1 MATMSTPA
9 LQLTFDPAPLGLPSP
24 GPRAST
30 GPVTILLAEDD
41 DAFRDLL
48 ASALRDDGHVVLEAR
63 NGLELLDEIEACV
76 RSPRRPPIGLII
88 SDVRMPEFS
97 GLDVL
102 GAIRCAAWR
111 TPGILI
117 TAFGSPETHAEAEEM
132 GALLTLDKP
141 FDLDVLR
148 AAVQEVL
155 TGR

>member
-1 MATMSTPA
+1 MLTPA
-9 LQLTFDPAPLGLPSP
+9 LQLTVEPVPAEVPSRAAAAVPAP
-24 GPRAST
+24 T
-30 GPVTILLAEDD
+30 TILLAEDD

-76 RSPRRPPIGLII
+76 RNPRRPPIGLII

-102 GAIRCAAWR
+102 CAIHCAAWR
-111 TPGILI
+111 TPVILI

-132 GALLTLDKP
+132 GALLVLDKP

-148 AAVQEVL
+148 AAVQEVS